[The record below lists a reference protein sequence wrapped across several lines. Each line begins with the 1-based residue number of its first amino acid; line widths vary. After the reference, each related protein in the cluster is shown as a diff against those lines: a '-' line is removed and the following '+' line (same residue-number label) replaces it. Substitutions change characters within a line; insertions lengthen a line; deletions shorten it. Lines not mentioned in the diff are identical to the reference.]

1 MTKNSILSLLDCKIG
16 CTFVTPMKTDSHI
29 DDFAA
34 SNSPV
39 VRKFNEY
46 LDARGMRRT
55 TERYAILKRIMDI
68 NGHFTIEELQ
78 QMIDADGFRVSRST
92 VYNTVEL
99 LMEAKMLRR
108 HVFEGMQAQYERT
121 TLPHTHLIC
130 TTCGKVKEVRDTN
143 FAAFMNAR
151 RFNAFNADHYSLYV
165 YGTCSTCA
173 RKLKR
178 AKHVSKVEKNKK
190 KQP

>member
-1 MTKNSILSLLDCKIG
+1 MR
-16 CTFVTPMKTDSHI
+16 TDPNI
-29 DDFAA
+29 EDFAN
-34 SNSPV
+34 SNNPV
-39 VRKFNEY
+39 VRKFSDY
-46 LDARGMRRT
+46 LDAHGMRKT
-55 TERYAILKRIMDI
+55 TERYAILNRIMNA

-78 QMIDADGFRVSRST
+78 QMIDEDGFRVSRST

-99 LMEAKMLRR
+99 LIEAKMLRR
-108 HVFEGMQAQYERT
+108 HVFEGMQAQYERI

-130 TTCGKVKEVRDTN
+130 TNCGRVKEVRDPN

-151 RFNAFNADHYSLYV
+151 RFNAFNTDHYSLYV

-178 AKHVSKVEKNKK
+178 VKNEMTNKRKK
-190 KQP
+190 

>member
-1 MTKNSILSLLDCKIG
+1 MRTSPNIE
-16 CTFVTPMKTDSHI
+16 
-29 DDFAA
+29 DFA
-34 SNSPV
+34 NSANPI
-39 VRKFNEY
+39 VRKFSEY
-46 LDARGMRRT
+46 LDAHGMRKT
-55 TERYAILKRIMDI
+55 TERYAILKRIMEI

-78 QMIDADGFRVSRST
+78 QIIDNDGFRVSRST

-99 LMEAKMLRR
+99 LMDAKMLRR
-108 HVFEGMQAQYERT
+108 HVFEGMQAQYERI

-151 RFNAFNADHYSLYV
+151 RFNAFNTDHYSLYV

-173 RKLKR
+173 RKLRRSRYSAKDENKR
-178 AKHVSKVEKNKK
+178 IK
-190 KQP
+190 

>member
-1 MTKNSILSLLDCKIG
+1 MLDSKKR
-16 CTFVTPMKTDSHI
+16 CTFVTPMKTEPKI
-29 DDFAA
+29 DVNADIAD
-34 SNSPV
+34 PV
-39 VRKFNEY
+39 VRGFSDY
-46 LDARGMRRT
+46 LDAHDMRKT
-55 TERYAILKRIMDI
+55 PERYAILNHIMGI

-78 QMIDADGFRVSRST
+78 QLIDGDGFRVSRST

-99 LMEAKMLRR
+99 LMDAHMLRR
-108 HVFEGMQAQYERT
+108 HVFEGMQAQYERI

-130 TTCGKVKEVRDTN
+130 TNCGKVKEVRDPN

-151 RFNAFNADHYSLYV
+151 RFNAFNTDHYSLYV

-178 AKHVSKVEKNKK
+178 SRHTGKEDKNKK
-190 KQP
+190 RQ

>member
-1 MTKNSILSLLDCKIG
+1 
-16 CTFVTPMKTDSHI
+16 MKTNPNI
-29 DDFAA
+29 DDIAA
-34 SNSPV
+34 RNSPV
-39 VRKFNEY
+39 VRKFNEF
-46 LDARGMRRT
+46 LDSRGMRRT
-55 TERYAILKRIMDI
+55 TERYAILNRIMSI

-78 QMIDADGFRVSRST
+78 QLIEGDGFRVSRST

-108 HVFEGMQAQYERT
+108 HVFEGMQAQYERI
-121 TLPHTHLIC
+121 TLPHIHLIC
-130 TTCGKVKEVRDTN
+130 TICGKVKEVKDTN

-151 RFNAFNADHYSLYV
+151 RFNAFNTDHYSLYV

-178 AKHVSKVEKNKK
+178 TRQAVKEKDDKNKK
-190 KQP
+190 R

>member
-1 MTKNSILSLLDCKIG
+1 
-16 CTFVTPMKTDSHI
+16 MKTDPNI
-29 DDFAA
+29 EDFSG
-34 SNSPV
+34 SNNPV

-46 LDARGMRRT
+46 LDAHGMRHT
-55 TERYAILKRIMDI
+55 PERYAILNRIMNI

-78 QMIDADGFRVSRST
+78 QLIDGDGFRVSRST

-99 LMEAKMLRR
+99 LIEAKMLRR
-108 HVFEGMQAQYERT
+108 HVFEGLQVQYERI

-130 TTCGKVKEVRDTN
+130 TTCGKVKEVRDPN

-151 RFNAFNADHYSLYV
+151 RFNAFNTDHYSLHV

-173 RKLKR
+173 RKAKR
-178 AKHVSKVEKNKK
+178 SLAADDKK
-190 KQP
+190 KRRK

>member
-1 MTKNSILSLLDCKIG
+1 
-16 CTFVTPMKTDSHI
+16 MKTSSNI
-29 DDFAA
+29 EDFAN
-34 SNSPV
+34 SNNPV

-46 LDARGMRRT
+46 LDTHGMRRT
-55 TERYAILKRIMDI
+55 TERYAILQRILSI

-78 QMIDADGFRVSRST
+78 QIIEADGFRVSRST

-99 LMEAKMLRR
+99 LIDAKMLRR
-108 HVFEGMQAQYERT
+108 HVFEGMQAQYERI

-130 TTCGKVKEVRDTN
+130 TTCGKVKEVKDPN

-151 RFNAFNADHYSLYV
+151 RFNAFKSDHYSLYV

-173 RKLKR
+173 RKSKR
-178 AKHVSKVEKNKK
+178 SRQSVKEEGNNKK
-190 KQP
+190 RK

>member
-1 MTKNSILSLLDCKIG
+1 MRTDPNIEDFVNSTNPI
-16 CTFVTPMKTDSHI
+16 
-29 DDFAA
+29 
-34 SNSPV
+34 
-39 VRKFNEY
+39 VRKFSDY
-46 LDARGMRRT
+46 LDAHGMRKT

-78 QMIDADGFRVSRST
+78 QIIDNDGFRVSRST

-99 LMEAKMLRR
+99 LMDAKMLRR
-108 HVFEGMQAQYERT
+108 HVFEGMQAQYERI

-151 RFNAFNADHYSLYV
+151 RFNAFNTDHYSLYV

-178 AKHVSKVEKNKK
+178 LRYSARDENTK
-190 KQP
+190 KQK

>member
-1 MTKNSILSLLDCKIG
+1 MR
-16 CTFVTPMKTDSHI
+16 TDSHI
-29 DDFAA
+29 EEFVA
-34 SNSPV
+34 SNNPA

-46 LDARGMRRT
+46 LDAHGMRKT
-55 TERYAILKRIMDI
+55 TERYAILHRIMGI

-78 QMIDADGFRVSRST
+78 QMIDSDGFRVSRST

-99 LMEAKMLRR
+99 LIEAQMLRR
-108 HVFEGMQAQYERT
+108 HVFEGMQAQYERI

-130 TTCGKVKEVRDTN
+130 TTCGKVKEVRDPN

-151 RFNAFNADHYSLYV
+151 RFNAFNTDHSSLYV

-178 AKHVSKVEKNKK
+178 TRQSSSSDGASSKTKK
-190 KQP
+190 RQ